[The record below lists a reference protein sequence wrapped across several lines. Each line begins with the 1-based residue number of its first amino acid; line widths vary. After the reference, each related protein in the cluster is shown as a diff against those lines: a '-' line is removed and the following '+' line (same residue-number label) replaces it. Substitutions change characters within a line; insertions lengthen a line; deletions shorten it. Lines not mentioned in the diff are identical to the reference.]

1 MKYTGEQ
8 LAALTKMGIAMTLA
22 DGKVTEEEKLAVS
35 MELVSFGVQQ
45 LDGVIILSN
54 AESMDYGV
62 ALAILSSMSDEQ
74 KKYATGYL
82 ATIMAIDGDVDDSE
96 VKLWQLICTLG
107 GFPIMNISEA
117 LSFWASHK

>member
-1 MKYTGEQ
+1 MEYTGEQ
-8 LAALTKMGIAMTLA
+8 LAALTKVGVAMTLA
-22 DGKVTEEEKLAVS
+22 DGKITEEEKLALS

-45 LDGVIILSN
+45 LDAVAILSN
-54 AESMDYGV
+54 AKSMDFDA

-107 GFPIMNISEA
+107 GFPAMNIGEA